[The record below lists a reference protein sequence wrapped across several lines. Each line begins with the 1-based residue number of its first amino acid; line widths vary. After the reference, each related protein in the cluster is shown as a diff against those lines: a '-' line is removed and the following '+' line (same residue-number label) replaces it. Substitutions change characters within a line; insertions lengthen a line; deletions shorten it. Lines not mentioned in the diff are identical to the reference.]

1 MVSRR
6 SGRFFGIGSS
16 TDMRNLTILGYHRI
30 FPAGKRKCSL
40 FVPPEMFEKQL
51 NYYLKNKYQNITL
64 GQYYNLWE
72 SGKLDDRKKY
82 FAITFDDGYQDNY
95 YNAWPLLQKYKL
107 KATIFVTTGYIN
119 KNEPFWFDLK
129 NFTEFQKEDYCLT
142 EGQIKELAAAGMEF
156 GSHTVD
162 HYELTSLDVAQL
174 KHQLRDSKK
183 TLEKIIDKRVE
194 VICYPRGKADLPVI
208 DAAAEAGYKIG
219 IVTRNRETA
228 KLPESLLA
236 LDRISL
242 YEHNSYRDF
251 LLKNNPIIRKLKYLI

>member
-1 MVSRR
+1 MVFLRF
-6 SGRFFGIGSS
+6 GRFSGTGSS
-16 TDMRNLTILGYHRI
+16 IDMRNLTILGYHRI
-30 FPAGKRKCSL
+30 FPSGKRNCSL
-40 FVPPEMFEKQL
+40 FVTPEMFEKQFD
-51 NYYLKNKYQNITL
+51 YYLKNKYQNITL
-64 GQYYNLWE
+64 GDYYDFWQ

-95 YNAWPLLQKYKL
+95 YYAWPLLKKYKL

-119 KNEPFWFDLK
+119 KKEPFWFDLK

-142 EGQIKELAAAGMEF
+142 ETQIKELASAGIEF

-162 HYELTSLDVAQL
+162 HYELTSLGLVQL

-183 TLEKIIDKRVE
+183 TLERIIDTSISA
-194 VICYPRGKADLPVI
+194 ICYPRGKTDQSVI
-208 DAAAEAGYKIG
+208 DAAAEAGYKVG
-219 IVTRNRETA
+219 VVTRNRETT

-242 YEHNSYRDF
+242 YEHNSYKDF
-251 LLKNNPIIRKLKYLI
+251 LLKNNPVIRKLKYLL